1 MRRYLAVFGII
12 LLGGLGLLSVL
23 VSANEPT
30 PDQATSPRPADLK
43 PVAAAPLPRTGQYP
57 ARYVFS
63 AAPGLTDQVVPTALP
78 VYQVVRVKPTR
89 DMVCDLAERAGVPVS
104 PDRYAL
110 MPETQAHPF
119 PQLTYYSAT
128 VGQLTETSLGE
139 LDVQLFESGSYMLRF
154 RNREPEPADEALSDS
169 AARAAADAFLAQ
181 SGLLPEGCTF
191 ALVGGGQSTESTSD
205 QGQTYQKRVNSK
217 TVIYERRLDGIL
229 CGSLQVEVNGRGEVC
244 AVRRNMPNLVPIGDY
259 PLISV
264 AEAVDAL
271 KQGRAAVAGPFRP
284 GEPIPATVDTVRLV
298 YYEGSML
305 LNLDTVQPIYVLG
318 GPVEGY
324 PNPFHAYL
332 HALRPEYLVE
342 LQPAPLPG
350 KP

>member
-1 MRRYLAVFGII
+1 MRRCVVA
-12 LLGGLGLLSVL
+12 LGLLVLAGLVLRCVL
-23 VSANEPT
+23 VFGDEPT
-30 PDQATSPRPADLK
+30 SGQASRPQSADLK
-43 PVAAAPLPRTGQYP
+43 AVVAAPLPRARQYP

-104 PDRYAL
+104 PERYAL
-110 MPETQAHPF
+110 MQETQAHPF

-139 LDVQLFESGSYMLRF
+139 LDVDLFESGSYMLRF

-169 AARAAADAFLAQ
+169 ATRAAAEAFLAH

-191 ALVGGGQSTESTSD
+191 TLVGEGQSTDSTSD
-205 QGQTYQKRVNSK
+205 QGQSYQKRVNSK
-217 TVIYERRLDGIL
+217 TVIYERHLDGIP
-229 CGSLQVEVNGRGEVC
+229 CGSLEVEVNGRGEVC

-271 KQGRAAVAGPFRP
+271 EEGRAAVAGPFRP
-284 GEPIPATVDTVRLV
+284 GEPIPATLDKAGIV
-298 YYEGSML
+298 YYEGSPL
-305 LNLDTVQPIYVLG
+305 LSLETVQPVYVLG
-318 GPVEGY
+318 GPVQGY
-324 PNPFHAYL
+324 SNRFHAYV
-332 HALRPEYLVE
+332 HALRPEHLIQLE
-342 LQPAPLPG
+342 PAPLPG